1 MPDALV
7 LPGRLYG
14 PYAPLLQYP
23 SEALRARDVRVH
35 PHSWPSEVPEGLP
48 YDFVR
53 AQVEPLLD
61 ALPPRTLVVGKSLGT
76 LAAPV
81 AAERGLPAIWLT
93 PLLTEVRVVE
103 ALRAATAPFLLVGGS
118 GDRVWHSDLA
128 KELTPYV
135 LEVDG
140 ADHGMM
146 LPGPLAASA
155 AVLGFVV
162 TAVEQFLDGVVWRAR
177 VSQT

>member
-7 LPGRLYG
+7 LPGRMYG
-14 PYAPLLQYP
+14 PYAPLLMYP
-23 SEALRARDVRVH
+23 SEALRARDVRIH
-35 PHSWPSEVPEGLP
+35 PHTWPSEVPEGIP
-48 YDFVR
+48 HDFVC

-61 ALPPRTLVVGKSLGT
+61 ALPPRTLVIGKSLGT

-81 AAERGLPAIWLT
+81 VAARGLPAVWLT
-93 PLLTEVRVVE
+93 PLLTEERTVA
-103 ALRAATAPFLLVGGS
+103 ALRAATAPFLLIGGG
-118 GDRVWHSDLA
+118 GDRVWKSEVA

-162 TAVEQFLDGVVWRAR
+162 TAVERFLDVVVWP
-177 VSQT
+177 VKDEG